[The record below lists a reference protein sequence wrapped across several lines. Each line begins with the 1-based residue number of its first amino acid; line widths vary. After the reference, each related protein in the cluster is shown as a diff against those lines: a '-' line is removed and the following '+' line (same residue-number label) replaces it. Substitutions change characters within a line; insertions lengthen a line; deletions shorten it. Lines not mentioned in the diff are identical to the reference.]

1 MKIDDRMTMADVLD
15 VRQAM
20 DKLYSAVRGFENSI
34 NDLSGDSNSL
44 IVDNYPFQSSFDEW
58 VLSFNDWY
66 NSVDKN
72 CDTYEAHICNTYRHA
87 IKTVGDKS
95 V

>member
-1 MKIDDRMTMADVLD
+1 
-15 VRQAM
+15 M
-20 DKLYSAVRGFENSI
+20 D
-34 NDLSGDSNSL
+34 GDSNCL
-44 IVDNYPFQSSFDEW
+44 IVDNYPFNLSYDEW

-72 CDTYEAHICNTYRHA
+72 CDTYRHA
-87 IKTVGDKS
+87 IKSLSDDWKDYDNRGKMSGDNPTGKLDN